1 MVPDFKE
8 MGEALI
14 KEYEEAIALIRKTL
28 HKTGKLSQPPEGVI
42 VDGKLKK
49 KSTAFKVLDGL
60 KRITKDGTV
69 SVRYEDALRI
79 LMERKEVAGSD
90 IEDARLSLNKSI
102 KQSRGAATLKD
113 GKIHYDPSK
122 RKSRVTR
129 KYFTS

>member
-28 HKTGKLSQPPEGVI
+28 HKTGKLSQSSESVI
-42 VDGKLKK
+42 VEGKLKK

-60 KRITKDGTV
+60 KRITKDGAEPV
-69 SVRYEDALRI
+69 LFEEALRI
-79 LMERKEVAGSD
+79 LMERKEIKGDSVA
-90 IEDARLSLNKSI
+90 DARVSLMRSI
-102 KQSRGAATLKD
+102 KNSQGASTLRD
-113 GKIHYDPSK
+113 GLIHYDPSK
-122 RKSRVTR
+122 RKSRITR